1 MNVFVFHAQDSQGC
15 ALAALL
21 RHCDTDL
28 RFQYLPVESPE
39 GVRHMQSFLLKQCLS
54 PDTVGLPFVVS
65 VQPLSN
71 GDYHRNVLYGTPLV
85 EWLGEL
91 IDAVIAAPSPP
102 RGLCESVLANFLPQ
116 TLYLIAHSM
125 RMMSA
130 QGSVAQQ
137 PPPPMQPQSQP
148 PPPQPNPPPPQ
159 PTPPPA
165 AAVEPNE
172 TNAEP
177 EGFQQEASMEET
189 NDGSVWSNTEN
200 QQMGSRRNKTVNIAA
215 IMAQSKER
223 EKMNTRPR

>member
-39 GVRHMQSFLLKQCLS
+39 SVKHMQSFLLKQCLS

-91 IDAVIAAPSPP
+91 IDAVIAPPP
-102 RGLCESVLANFLPQ
+102 RPL
-116 TLYLIAHSM
+116 
-125 RMMSA
+125 
-130 QGSVAQQ
+130 
-137 PPPPMQPQSQP
+137 
-148 PPPQPNPPPPQ
+148 
-159 PTPPPA
+159 
-165 AAVEPNE
+165 
-172 TNAEP
+172 
-177 EGFQQEASMEET
+177 
-189 NDGSVWSNTEN
+189 
-200 QQMGSRRNKTVNIAA
+200 
-215 IMAQSKER
+215 
-223 EKMNTRPR
+223 

>member
-39 GVRHMQSFLLKQCLS
+39 SVKHMQSFLLKHCLS

-65 VQPLSN
+65 IQPLSN

-91 IDAVIAAPSPP
+91 IDAVIAAPTPP

-125 RMMSA
+125 RTMSM
-130 QGSVAQQ
+130 QSSGAQQ
-137 PPPPMQPQSQP
+137 PEPVVVSQQQPQPQS
-148 PPPQPNPPPPQ
+148 PPQPS
-159 PTPPPA
+159 
-165 AAVEPNE
+165 PNTTMD
-172 TNAEP
+172 TNTDTIDNT
-177 EGFQQEASMEET
+177 EGFKPEATGDPDE
-189 NDGSVWSNTEN
+189 DGSVWSNTD
-200 QQMGSRRNKTVNIAA
+200 SRQLESKRNKTVNIAA
-215 IMAQSKER
+215 VMAQSKER
-223 EKMNTRPR
+223 EKMNSRPR